1 MLLLQTKQSE
11 WEKKKKKK
19 KKKFI
24 WHFIGETFP
33 LMFHRGINA
42 GVIVAKAELATWL
55 LQKALISSLS

>member
-11 WEKKKKKK
+11 WEKKKK

-33 LMFHRGINA
+33 LMFHCGINA
-42 GVIVAKAELATWL
+42 GVIVAKEELATWL